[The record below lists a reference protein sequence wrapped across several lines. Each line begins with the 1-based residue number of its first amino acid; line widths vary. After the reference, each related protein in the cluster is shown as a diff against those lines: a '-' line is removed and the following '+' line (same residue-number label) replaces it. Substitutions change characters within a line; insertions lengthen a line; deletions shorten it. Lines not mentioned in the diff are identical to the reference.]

1 MRKFFQLIMPFI
13 LVFFILISTQNVSG
27 SLNAI
32 SVNKSSRQANE
43 LVIYTYESLLAW
55 GEDPEAVGDAVFT
68 EFEQNE
74 GITVKLE
81 YFDDVG
87 SMLVRLVE
95 EKDDPQ
101 ADIAIGIDNS
111 MIHHAKEEGIFTPF
125 YPTNLSDIPNWL
137 YSNLDS
143 DHFINPYDYG
153 LIALIYHKDALN
165 ETLLPDPNS
174 FVLDDLLNE
183 TLANMFVAEDPTT
196 SSPGLGFLLW
206 TVAVYDKILD
216 QDWTSW
222 WRQIAGKIS
231 IKESWGDAW
240 ALWATEGSG
249 KHILVSYGT
258 DAAYDYWYTGETPS
272 IGVLL
277 SHEGGQP
284 NAWLQ
289 IEGIGIVN
297 NTAHQEKAEK
307 FVDWFLSKT
316 VQEYIPE
323 NNWMFPANPYA
334 ELPDSYQYAVNL
346 TGVNLLNDLIPPNE
360 LQEHLGTWMNAWL
373 EAIYIPGFEA
383 ISVVFVFSFLGAIIL
398 VITRRNKKHTFK

>member
-13 LVFFILISTQNVSG
+13 LVFFILIATQNVSG
-27 SLNAI
+27 DLDFI
-32 SVNKSSRQANE
+32 SVSKSSRQDNE
-43 LVIYTYESLLAW
+43 LVIYAYESLLAW
-55 GEDPEAVGDAVFT
+55 GEDPEAVTEAVFT
-68 EFEQNE
+68 AFEQKE

-81 YFDDVG
+81 YFSDAGD
-87 SMLVRLVE
+87 MLIRLVE

-111 MIHHAKEEGIFTPF
+111 MIHHAKEEGIFTSF

-153 LIALIYHKDALN
+153 LIGLIYHKEALN
-165 ETLLPDPNS
+165 ETVLPDPNS

-183 TLANMFVAEDPTT
+183 TLANMFVTEDPTT

-206 TVAVYDKILD
+206 TIAIYDKILD
-216 QDWTSW
+216 QDWTNW
-222 WRQIAGKIS
+222 WRQIADKVS

-240 ALWATEGSG
+240 TLWATEGSG

-258 DAAYDYWYTGETPS
+258 DAAYDYWSTGETPS

-277 SHEGGQP
+277 SHEGGQS

-316 VQEYIPE
+316 IQEYIPE
-323 NNWMFPANPYA
+323 NNWMFPANQYA

-346 TGVNLLNDLIPPNE
+346 TGINLLNDLIPPEE
-360 LQEHLGTWMNAWL
+360 LQEYLGTWMNAWL

-383 ISVVFVFSFLGAIIL
+383 ISAVFVFSFLGALIL
-398 VITRRNKKHTFK
+398 VINRKNKKGPFK